1 MYEKLTD
8 QRHVYNIQ
16 QTRQVYAFW
25 NAINRH
31 VS

>member
-8 QRHVYNIQ
+8 QRLFCKIQ
-16 QTRQVYAFW
+16 QTRQAYAFW
-25 NAINRH
+25 NALNRH